1 MSKLVKKQV
10 LLDLQALKRAQKILR
25 KDSEAETIREAVNLV
40 TLRKEVAAGFDR
52 VARKVPDFRDVWV
65 K

>member
-1 MSKLVKKQV
+1 MSRFVKKQV
-10 LLDLQALKRAQKILR
+10 LLDPQALKRAQKILR
-25 KDSEAETIREAVNLV
+25 TDSEAETIREAISLV

-52 VARKVPDFRDVWV
+52 VAGKAPDFRDVWA

>member
-10 LLDLQALKRAQKILR
+10 LLDLRALKRAQKILR
-25 KDSEAETIREAVNLV
+25 KDSEAETIREATNLV
-40 TLRKEVAAGFDR
+40 ILRKEVDARFDR
-52 VARKVPDFRDVWV
+52 VAGEAPDFRDVWT